1 MQGSTPKD
9 ATWGWPKNTSTSST
23 LGIKQFIKGALS
35 TLSKDN
41 LLSQAKRK
49 FPSMIKNG
57 VGETNDLLDRL
68 AQVKDSK
75 YMGHGKGKWIHVSS
89 VPVFYFSKIKLDQLF
104 YLIL

>member
-1 MQGSTPKD
+1 M
-9 ATWGWPKNTSTSST
+9 GWPKNTSRSSN

-35 TLSKDN
+35 TLSKGN

-49 FPSMIKNG
+49 CPTMIKNG
-57 VGETNDLLDRL
+57 VGETNDLLKGL

-75 YMGHGKGKWIHVSS
+75 DMVHGKGKGIHVSS
-89 VPVFYFSKIKLDQLF
+89 LPVFYFSKIKLDHLF